1 MDKFVEMYGQRPDGR
16 GGLPTMATRAQDMWD
31 ALHAAYSIGRCEERE
46 ACAKVCDA
54 NAEHWRGMYTTA
66 NPRATELVLRGYSA
80 REDSA
85 ADCATNIRQR
95 SNALAQGPGGS
106 SPGPAGAMG

>member
-95 SNALAQGPGGS
+95 SNTEVKGD
-106 SPGPAGAMG
+106 